1 MNSLVPLTVALLL
14 SVAAASLFAQDGTAP
29 EGMGSTGWTSAS
41 RAQTGAAMSANRSDP
56 EAAPQQ
62 PFIATGADLNG
73 AHIAAF
79 ENAPQPDDR
88 CLIQMFP
95 NPSFCRAPPCMGGDG
110 LDPAVRPPAR
120 LSYRYHQFISRRHGD
135 PPHPRLHSRI
145 SVERN

>member
-1 MNSLVPLTVALLL
+1 MEGFRHHLSKQVAMNILVPLTVALLL

-110 LDPAVRPPAR
+110 LDPRRPTACEALVP
-120 LSYRYHQFISRRHGD
+120 L
-135 PPHPRLHSRI
+135 PPVHLASPW
-145 SVERN
+145 

>member
-1 MNSLVPLTVALLL
+1 MEGFRHHLSKQVAMNILVPLTVALLL

-73 AHIAAF
+73 AHTGTPWHRRTARGRRDNFPLDKRRNKASLTLSGRQDIHARARRRRTGVVVH
-79 ENAPQPDDR
+79 ATDDR
-88 CLIQMFP
+88 
-95 NPSFCRAPPCMGGDG
+95 A
-110 LDPAVRPPAR
+110 AR
-120 LSYRYHQFISRRHGD
+120 
-135 PPHPRLHSRI
+135 
-145 SVERN
+145 NN